1 MDKRTPLVMARPDEG
16 VAAECGAM
24 ASRFGV
30 WSSARKAPS
39 VETRDLSLM
48 GHTFDPALETD
59 ERWRNNMR
67 GDVWIRCSG
76 ESESAVRDAVATINK
91 VQDSWLL
98 HVDPP
103 SRKMIPLLSP

>member
-48 GHTFDPALETD
+48 GHTFDPALENGRAM
-59 ERWRNNMR
+59 EEQHA
-67 GDVWIRCSG
+67 GRCM
-76 ESESAVRDAVATINK
+76 
-91 VQDSWLL
+91 
-98 HVDPP
+98 DPVL
-103 SRKMIPLLSP
+103 R